1 MIKKNIGL
9 IDINKC
15 MKNRYPF
22 LMLDS
27 IVETETLHY
36 AFGRKFFSN
45 NEWYFQGHFGDNPN
59 VPGAIILETMIETFI
74 MSFLTDPEYSGME
87 TADSQIT
94 ELKFIKKLR
103 PGDRLDTKAYL
114 DYFRRGIAKGHVEG
128 YLNGDLACSCKL
140 TVCIPSLMAIPVE
153 RK

>member
-1 MIKKNIGL
+1 M
-9 IDINKC
+9 C
-15 MKNRYPF
+15 F
-22 LMLDS
+22 L
-27 IVETETLHY
+27 
-36 AFGRKFFSN
+36 A
-45 NEWYFQGHFGDNPN
+45 
-59 VPGAIILETMIETFI
+59 
-74 MSFLTDPEYSGME
+74 DPEYSGME

-140 TVCIPSLMAIPVE
+140 VVCIPSLMAIPVE